1 MVVTSAVLLVVFLH
15 GDSSLLSLHLDLRVC
30 RDFQDQW
37 EHLETKVS
45 LENQEQRVILEC
57 QETLD
62 PGEILAKTEMR
73 GHQDYLVPLDLLV
86 KEDLPVPVGP
96 EDSKECP
103 EHLARRASLE
113 KMVRLVCQVSLAF
126 LVSKANKVLV
136 DSLVREEQLEVLVP
150 RG

>member
-1 MVVTSAVLLVVFLH
+1 MERMEK
-15 GDSSLLSLHLDLRVC
+15 LDLRVC

-45 LENQEQRVILEC
+45 LENQERRVILEC

-73 GHQDYLVPLDLLV
+73 GHQDYLAPLDLLV
-86 KEDLPVPVGP
+86 KEDLLVPVGP

-113 KMVRLVCQVSLAF
+113 KMARLVCQVSLAF

>member
-1 MVVTSAVLLVVFLH
+1 MERMEK
-15 GDSSLLSLHLDLRVC
+15 LDLRVC

-45 LENQEQRVILEC
+45 LENQERRVILEC

-73 GHQDYLVPLDLLV
+73 GHEDYLVPLDLLV

-113 KMVRLVCQVSLAF
+113 KMARLVCQVSLAF